1 MLKKWLCIALF
12 CLFAW
17 FQSQSMTQESEVEE
31 MPVEIVIHVE
41 GMVEKTLVFDQEP
54 TVQMVIDELGVGHEA
69 ALECLNMTVVLSHED
84 HLYIQKKQEGL
95 ISLNKASKV
104 ELMEIKGIGE
114 KRAEAIIAARPF
126 SRLEDLLNVK
136 GIGEKSYQNYR
147 PYLCL

>member
-1 MLKKWLCIALF
+1 M
-12 CLFAW
+12 
-17 FQSQSMTQESEVEE
+17 EEV
-31 MPVEIVIHVE
+31 PIEIVIHVE

>member
-1 MLKKWLCIALF
+1 M
-12 CLFAW
+12 
-17 FQSQSMTQESEVEE
+17 
-31 MPVEIVIHVE
+31 
-41 GMVEKTLVFDQEP
+41 
-54 TVQMVIDELGVGHEA
+54 
-69 ALECLNMTVVLSHED
+69 
-84 HLYIQKKQEGL
+84 YIQKKQEGL